1 MTITPHTLNS
11 KQKTNAE
18 IERALKDNPLGENFA
33 KTDNEITRFLA
44 VELALVWQDFNRR
57 LAKIPVIQ
65 KIENGTLTKD
75 EYKILLLNMRQQVA
89 EGGRWISRA
98 ASSMESDELFNFR
111 SMMIQHAS
119 DEHRDYQMLEK
130 MYVSLGGSLKEIKER
145 PRNIGSE
152 ALTSYMFHQTS
163 KTDPLHLFGA
173 MFIIEGLGS
182 CKAGDWGRAIQ
193 NSLGLEDKD
202 IIFMLYHEEHDGDEH
217 YQKLRLA
224 LSLPLISQD
233 IAVGIVK
240 TAKVVAR
247 LYCLQLEELDNY

>member
-1 MTITPHTLNS
+1 MIINPHASN
-11 KQKTNAE
+11 KQATDTE
-18 IERALKDNPLGENFA
+18 IESALKQSPLGEEFA
-33 KTDNEITRFLA
+33 KTDNKVTSFLA
-44 VELALVWQDFNRR
+44 NQLAMVWLDFNRR
-57 LAKIPVIQ
+57 LAEIPIVK
-65 KIENGTLTKD
+65 KIENGTLTRED
-75 EYKILLLNMRQQVA
+75 YMILLLNMRQQVA

-98 ASSMESDELFNFR
+98 ASSMESDDLFPFR

-130 MYVSLGGSLKEIKER
+130 MYTGLGGSLREIKQR

-152 ALTSYMFHQTS
+152 ALTCYMFHQAS

-182 CKAGDWGRAIQ
+182 CKAGEWGSAIQ
-193 NSLGLEDKD
+193 KTLDLEDKD
-202 IIFMLYHEEHDGDEH
+202 IIFMLYHDEHDADDH

-224 LSLPLISQD
+224 LSLPLITQE
-233 IAVGIVK
+233 IAVEIVK
-240 TAKVVAR
+240 TAKMVAR

>member
-1 MTITPHTLNS
+1 MIVNPHAYNTQPTDS
-11 KQKTNAE
+11 E
-18 IERALKDNPLGENFA
+18 IEIALKESPLGEEFA
-33 KTDNEITRFLA
+33 KSDNKVTSFLA
-44 VELALVWQDFNRR
+44 LELALVWRDFNRR
-57 LAKIPVIQ
+57 LAGIPVVQ
-65 KIENGTLTKD
+65 KIENGTLTLED
-75 EYKILLLNMRQQVA
+75 YKILLLNMRQQVA

-98 ASSMESDELFNFR
+98 ASSMESDDLFPFR

-130 MYVSLGGSLKEIKER
+130 MYVSLGGSLREIKQR

-152 ALTSYMFHQTS
+152 ALTCYMFHQTS

-182 CKAGDWGRAIQ
+182 CKAGEWGRAIQ
-193 NSLGLEDKD
+193 KTLDLEDKD
-202 IIFMLYHEEHDGDEH
+202 IMFMLYHDEHDGDDH

-224 LSLPLISQD
+224 LSLPLISQE
-233 IAVGIVK
+233 IAVEIVK